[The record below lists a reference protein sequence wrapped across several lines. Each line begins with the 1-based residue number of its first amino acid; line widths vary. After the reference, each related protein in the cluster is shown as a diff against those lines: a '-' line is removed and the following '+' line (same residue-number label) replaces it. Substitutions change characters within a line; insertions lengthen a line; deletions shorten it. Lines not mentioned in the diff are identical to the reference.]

1 MVNGS
6 RISFANFFRS
16 KMMYFVLWVYTSER
30 FKHLAKYECTYVPH
44 IVRLEVIKPLQDDF
58 TAWDYLVMC
67 IYGLIVVISLFGN
80 GLVFSVII
88 RTRYPTSTI
97 SCKKNICLGSH
108 SNIITLCT
116 KANVRFQSWDL
127 FAMEKL
133 VVNRVHPQKHNIYQ
147 LCWST
152 STFLF

>member
-1 MVNGS
+1 M
-6 RISFANFFRS
+6 
-16 KMMYFVLWVYTSER
+16 
-30 FKHLAKYECTYVPH
+30 YVPH
-44 IVRLEVIKPLQDDF
+44 IVKLEVIKPLQDDF
-58 TAWDYLVMC
+58 TAWDYLVIC

-97 SCKKNICLGSH
+97 SCKKNICFGSQ
-108 SNIITLCT
+108 SNIKTLCT

>member
-1 MVNGS
+1 M
-6 RISFANFFRS
+6 
-16 KMMYFVLWVYTSER
+16 
-30 FKHLAKYECTYVPH
+30 
-44 IVRLEVIKPLQDDF
+44 IKPLQDDF

-97 SCKKNICLGSH
+97 SRKKNICLGSH
-108 SNIITLCT
+108 SNIITLFT

-152 STFLF
+152 STFRFSSAVNEWIQGLVHLLGFHNAQNTLLSSLELSIYH

>member
-1 MVNGS
+1 MFLSMVNGS

-30 FKHLAKYECTYVPH
+30 FKHLAKYENMYH
-44 IVRLEVIKPLQDDF
+44 ISWDLKPLQDDF

-127 FAMEKL
+127 FAIEKL
-133 VVNRVHPQKHNIYQ
+133 VVNRVHPRKHNIYQ